1 MRLPKIKNGKVEL
14 VDFNNDGLLDIAMTG
29 YASGIGEIFN
39 VYQNNYTKDNGLNFI
54 NVTTSGLQPVQ
65 NSKTTWGDF
74 NGDGFPDVIF
84 SGDRD
89 GSGFITKMA
98 TSVKGASGFTQ
109 FNELATFPFG
119 NYSKLTPSMGDIAG
133 DGQLGFVLVGS
144 EKDPL
149 YPLNLYPTFRIL
161 QNVRNAASK
170 VILPTS
176 NNQTNS
182 TGQKISMSTS
192 AKKSFADDL
201 EKIDQ
206 ELTESTYVANLAPS
220 KPELKNLNVLRK
232 RDKNYLVQFNWN
244 KAKDDNAPTSGITY
258 SLSIGTG
265 YSNSDVVSVESD
277 LATGMQKKPQDGNV
291 GKDTSW
297 QISLPPGKY
306 YYSVQA
312 VDASFAGSSFSDRKM
327 FILSAQGETKET
339 SPPSDILFNDSTS
352 TNYYFR
358 KGDSANFKVILKAI
372 SKEVSAKYKLSL
384 VTGTNATSPIFAF
397 DSVTNT
403 LTLKSKLIDT
413 LYKLVIK
420 GADTLGSDLVKTFN
434 IYVRQSADNILL
446 NSVSTD
452 IVRYNA
458 GIDSSLLAT
467 GLQAVYSNTNSSSSA
482 TFVYK
487 LVSGTGDLNNA
498 SFYVRDNVLV
508 NKRKLNSADTLTVRV
523 SAIDDFGVN
532 TDKIIKFISS
542 CTTKP
547 NLTVTSSV
555 ASCAPSTVNLTD
567 INYRKGSTGTFDVSY
582 FNDANEISAIKDPTK
597 IAIAGTY
604 YIKAIN
610 SDNCSV
616 IKPMNIA
623 FNPKPSNPVV
633 AALSLCTNSAV
644 VPLTAKAS
652 AKSSLS
658 WYGTNATGGSATNIA
673 PTPVISNAGVI
684 SYYVSQVDSLT
695 GCESDRSKLDLTVN
709 PVPITPSI
717 SRDTVGNLISSSAS
731 TTQVSWYKDGEKLSN
746 TGTTFKPTT
755 VGSYTVNT
763 TANGCTSA
771 FSNPYYYLVTDII
784 RLSWDEFIKLTPN
797 PFINFMNIDFVVKGH
812 QKLNI
817 DVFSAATGA
826 RVATRIGVIAG
837 SRLTFNELNP
847 GVYFVRIASPDLKI
861 SHQFKMVKL

>member
-1 MRLPKIKNGKVEL
+1 
-14 VDFNNDGLLDIAMTG
+14 MTG
-29 YASGIGEIFN
+29 YATGIGEIFN
-39 VYQNNYTKDNGLNFI
+39 VYQNNYSKEKGLNFV
-54 NVTTSGLQPVQ
+54 NVTTAGLKAVQ
-65 NSKTTWGDF
+65 NPKTTWGDF

-109 FNELATFPFG
+109 FNELASFPFG

-149 YPLNLYPTFRIL
+149 FPTNLSPSFRIL

-170 VILPTS
+170 VVLPTS
-176 NNQTNS
+176 NNQTTS
-182 TGQKISMSTS
+182 TGQKMSMSLS

-201 EKIDQ
+201 EKIDE
-206 ELTESTYVANLAPS
+206 ELTESTYIANLAPT
-220 KPELKNLNVLRK
+220 KPELNNLIVLKK
-232 RDKNYLVQFNWN
+232 RDKNYLVQFNWK
-244 KAKDDNAPTSGITY
+244 KAKDDNTPTSGITY

-265 YSNSDVVSVESD
+265 YSTSDVVSVESD

-297 QISLPPGKY
+297 QIALPPGKY

-327 FILSAQGETKET
+327 FTLSAQGETKEA

-384 VTGTNATSPIFAF
+384 VTGTGATNPIFAF

-452 IVRYNA
+452 FIRYNA

-467 GLQAVYSNTNSSSSA
+467 GLQAVYSNTNNSSSA

-523 SAIDDFGVN
+523 SAIDDFGIN
-532 TDKIIKFISS
+532 TDKIIKFIST

-547 NLTVTSSV
+547 NLTVTSS
-555 ASCAPSTVNLTD
+555 AAICSPGIINLTD
-567 INYRKGSTGTFDVSY
+567 VNYRNGSTGTFNLSY
-582 FNDANEISAIKDPTK
+582 FNDVNEITVIKDPTK
-597 IAIAGTY
+597 IASSGIY
-604 YIKAIN
+604 YIKATN

-623 FNPKPSNPVV
+623 INPKPANPVV
-633 AALSLCTNSAV
+633 AALSLCTNSVA

-652 AKSSLS
+652 AKSRLS

-673 PTPVISNAGVI
+673 PTPTISNAGVT

-695 GCESDRSKLDLTVN
+695 GCESDRAKIDLTVN
-709 PVPITPSI
+709 VVPITPI
-717 SRDTVGNLISSSAS
+717 IVRDTAGNLISSS
-731 TTQVSWYKDGEKLSN
+731 TIQLNWYKNGEKISN
-746 TGTTFKPTT
+746 TNATFRPSE

-763 TANGCTSA
+763 TVNGCTSA
-771 FSNPYYYLVTDII
+771 FSSPYYYLVTDII

-812 QKLNI
+812 QRLNI

-826 RVATRIGVIAG
+826 KMATRIGVTAG

-847 GVYFVRIASPDLKI
+847 GVYFVRIASPDFKVA
-861 SHQFKMVKL
+861 HQFKMVKL